1 MCRWDSSQASVTYV
15 CQCPFALLSP
25 VCLAK
30 MDRQLPVFSGPL
42 GRKNPAREGVM
53 GNGGYLASWFGVLL
67 AGGDLPKAY
76 CGADVR

>member
-1 MCRWDSSQASVTYV
+1 
-15 CQCPFALLSP
+15 
-25 VCLAK
+25 